1 MDSQVTGD
9 PYFEARLE
17 LFKVIVQEYREAFKR
32 STVPSRDQGFF
43 LCGQMCDFLHRLLRR
58 VVSRDCLPSEWDWDA
73 LRAFD
78 FSVGELLGNPEFMRK
93 TEFRSKVL
101 KVAKSKIDVE
111 RERGKKARSDSVAK
125 TVMGEAFNPFID
137 QGRQYVKYVAKELV
151 KHPAFKSDLV
161 IGLACFDYGVLFKLP
176 KTVAVDCFQ
185 HLFQSFSSRGWVA
198 RKLRNVHIDDYVEFV
213 DNLRHVYLEELDVGP
228 DVEDMV
234 SFLSSCPELSRRR
247 YKWDLFK
254 LSCLC
259 LGHVVPKLPDVSF
272 GSSKVGV
279 TSVDLSSIV
288 EPLQGYL
295 LSSDAEGN
303 FFTDPESISCCMEL
317 LETFGDSALQ
327 CGYNPWEFV
336 DVHGYEKIRTELDK
350 SYKAVRIA
358 SDVESFAS
366 VSEPVFVS
374 ERLPEQRR
382 RPAQRPRIDISKTH
396 YRGVADLLAG
406 KLRSK
411 RKTSNTESS

>member
-17 LFKVIVQEYREAFKR
+17 LFKVIVQEYREAFKW
-32 STVPSRDQGFF
+32 STVPSGDQGLF

-58 VVSRDCLPSEWDWDA
+58 IVSRDCLPSEWNWDA
-73 LRAFD
+73 LRSFD
-78 FSVGELLGNPEFMRK
+78 FSVGELLGIPEFMWK

-137 QGRQYVKYVAKELV
+137 QGRQYVKYVAKELM

-198 RKLRNVHIDDYVEFV
+198 RELRNVHIDDYVESV
-213 DNLRHVYLEELDVGP
+213 DTLRHVYLDELDVGP

-234 SFLSSCPELSRRR
+234 FFLSSCPELSRRR
-247 YKWDLFK
+247 YTWDLFK

-259 LGHVVPKLPDVSF
+259 LGHVVPKLPDVSL
-272 GSSKVGV
+272 GSSKIGV

-295 LSSDAEGN
+295 LSGDAEGN

-358 SDVESFAS
+358 SDVESSAS

-396 YRGVADLLAG
+396 HRGVADLLAG

>member
-1 MDSQVTGD
+1 
-9 PYFEARLE
+9 
-17 LFKVIVQEYREAFKR
+17 
-32 STVPSRDQGFF
+32 
-43 LCGQMCDFLHRLLRR
+43 MCDFLHRLLRR
-58 VVSRDCLPSEWDWDA
+58 IVSRGCLPSEWDWDA
-73 LRAFD
+73 LRSFN
-78 FSVGELLGNPEFMRK
+78 FSVGELLGIPEFMQK

-111 RERGKKARSDSVAK
+111 RELGKKARTDAVAK
-125 TVMGEAFNPFID
+125 TVMGESFNPFID
-137 QGRQYVKYVAKELV
+137 QGRQYIKYVAKGLV
-151 KHPAFKSDLV
+151 RHPTFKSDLV

-185 HLFQSFSSRGWVA
+185 HLFQSFNSRGWVA
-198 RKLRNVHIDDYVEFV
+198 RELRNVHIDDYIEFV
-213 DNLRHVYLEELDVGP
+213 DDVRHVYLNELGVGP

-247 YKWDLFK
+247 YTWDLFK

-259 LGHVVPKLPDVSF
+259 LGHVAPKLPDVSLD
-272 GSSKVGV
+272 SSKVGV
-279 TSVDLSSIV
+279 TSVDLSSVV

-295 LSSDAEGN
+295 LGGDAEGN
-303 FFTDPESISCCMEL
+303 FFTDPESISCCVEL

-327 CGYNPWEFV
+327 GGYNLWEFV
-336 DVHGYEKIRTELDK
+336 NCHGYEKIRTELEK
-350 SYKAVRIA
+350 SYKAVRVA
-358 SDVESFAS
+358 SDVESSAS
-366 VSEPVFVS
+366 LSEPVFVS

-396 YRGVADLLAG
+396 HRGVAELLAG
-406 KLRSK
+406 KLQSK